1 MNNQFLTTVV
11 NYALSIFPWLIIGT
25 IVAFFLEKKIN
36 KNTITQYFGGMSLK
50 RLALVQ
56 ILGMIS
62 PLSIMSF
69 LPIAHEL
76 TQMGFNPG
84 VLLSFFIAERA
95 WDLQSFF
102 IISGLFSV
110 KYAVLNGI
118 AIFTSLTVT
127 ALFLR
132 REFVHFKAKGT
143 QVHNGFWKRQSRLLL
158 LVCLGIVLG
167 AILRTFIPERE
178 FQHYAGSPLQGFLIS
193 LVLGF
198 LLYFGP
204 IVGNYPVAKAFSDL
218 GMSNAGTF
226 AFLTVSPIL
235 NLVVITLF
243 GASIGYKKTL
253 KAFFIYSI
261 SAMIMT
267 ALFSLLL

>member
-102 IISGLFSV
+102 IISGLFGL

-127 ALFLR
+127 GIFLR
-132 REFVHFKAKGT
+132 KEFVHFKVNET
-143 QVHNGFWKRQSRLLL
+143 QTQNGFWKRQGRLLF
-158 LVCLGIVLG
+158 LVCVGVVLG
-167 AILRTFIPERE
+167 ALLRTFIPERE
-178 FQHYAGSPLQGFLIS
+178 FQHYAGNPLQSFLIS
-193 LVLGF
+193 IVLGF

-204 IVGNYPVAKAFSDL
+204 IVGNYPVAKALSDL
-218 GMSNAGTF
+218 GMTHMGTF

-235 NLVVITLF
+235 NLIVITLF
-243 GASIGYKKTL
+243 GASVGYKKTL

-261 SAMIMT
+261 SATFMT
-267 ALFSLLL
+267 ILFSLPL

>member
-1 MNNQFLTTVV
+1 MDSRFLTTFV
-11 NYALSIFPWLIIGT
+11 NYAFSIFPWLIIGT
-25 IVAFFLEKKIN
+25 IVAYFLEKRIN
-36 KNTITQYFGGMSLK
+36 KKTISHYFAGISLK
-50 RLALVQ
+50 RLMIVQ
-56 ILGMIS
+56 TLGMVS

-69 LPIAHEL
+69 LPIAQEL

-102 IISGLFSV
+102 IISGLFSI

-118 AIFTSLTVT
+118 AIFISLTAT
-127 ALFLR
+127 AVFLR
-132 REFVHFKAKGT
+132 KEFVHFKADKT
-143 QVHNGFWKRQSRLLL
+143 QVHNGFWKRQTKLIL
-158 LVCLGIVLG
+158 LVFFGIILG
-167 AILRTFIPERE
+167 AILRTYIPERE
-178 FQHYAGSPLQGFLIS
+178 FQHYTGGSIQGFFASII
-193 LVLGF
+193 LGF

-218 GMSNAGTF
+218 GMSQTGIF

-243 GASIGYKKTL
+243 GSAVGYKKAL

-261 SAMIMT
+261 SALILTILVSFM
-267 ALFSLLL
+267 L